1 VCVEQSFEWAKI
13 SSFKLK
19 ANERNKSKLEEQFNT
34 AEGE

>member
-1 VCVEQSFEWAKI
+1 MGQDQF
-13 SSFKLK
+13 FKLK